1 MLKLTLTFR
10 EKIRDGSHPD
20 VLNVDPVLSRLG
32 SRHEAKEDVLHGV
45 VGPGVQGQ
53 GRASMG
59 KVLVHRVAEV
69 AVNLL
74 CLNGINNVRLRPE

>member
-1 MLKLTLTFR
+1 MTFR
-10 EKIRDGSHPD
+10 KKFRGGSYPD

-32 SRHEAKEDVLHGV
+32 SRHEATEDVLHGV
-45 VGPGVQGQ
+45 VGPGIQGH